1 MARHIRGAGFSTASL
16 EIDTLTMKR
25 LLKIIIG
32 KPLTAVLR
40 VSRSARENL
49 RRLRAHAALAADISL
64 PLPASAVIEGRV
76 QVYGTRN
83 IRIGENVLFYPDI
96 HLETREQAAIQI
108 ADEVVLSRGVH
119 IVAFSGISVGRG
131 TMIGEYTSIRDANHA
146 RSQTA
151 SIRDAGHVARSIAIG
166 SEVWI
171 GRGVTIL
178 NGITIGD
185 KATIGANAVVT
196 KDVPAGTIVAGV
208 PAAPIVSRRAN

>member
-1 MARHIRGAGFSTASL
+1 
-16 EIDTLTMKR
+16 MKR

-40 VSRSARENL
+40 LSRSARENL
-49 RRLRAHAALAADISL
+49 RRLQAHAALAADISS

-76 QVYGTRN
+76 HVYGTRN

-96 HLETREQAAIQI
+96 HLETREQASIQI
-108 ADEVVLSRGVH
+108 ADDVVLSRGVH
-119 IVAFSGISVGRG
+119 IVAFSGITIGRG

-146 RSQTA
+146 RSET
-151 SIRDAGHVARSIAIG
+151 SPIRDAGHVARSITIG

-178 NGITIGD
+178 NGINIGD

-208 PAAPIVSRRAN
+208 PAIPIVSRQTP